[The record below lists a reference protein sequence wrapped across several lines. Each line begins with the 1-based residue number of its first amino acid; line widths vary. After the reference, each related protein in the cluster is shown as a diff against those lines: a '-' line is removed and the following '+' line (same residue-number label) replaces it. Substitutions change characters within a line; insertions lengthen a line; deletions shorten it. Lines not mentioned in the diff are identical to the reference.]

1 MDTDHLISAVIL
13 IFVILTGASLFLL
26 LSIQEKITS
35 FDKKLTAQS
44 QKFTRLVEWVREEK
58 GVKRKSSGNMKP

>member
-58 GVKRKSSGNMKP
+58 GVKRKGRDD

>member
-1 MDTDHLISAVIL
+1 MDTDHIISAVIL

-26 LSIQEKITS
+26 LSIKEKITS

-58 GVKRKSSGNMKP
+58 GVKRKGRDN